1 MKIQYN
7 GTSAVDIPG
16 HDGVEPGQV
25 VDVDDEVGQSL
36 LLAGHGHPD
45 DGTVVAPAELLW
57 SRPGKQPAAPVS
69 SEPAVAGKE
78 S

>member
-16 HDGVEPGQV
+16 HDEVQPGQV
-25 VDVDDEVGQSL
+25 VEVDDAVGESL
-36 LLAGHGHPD
+36 LLAGHGFAD
-45 DGTVVAPAELLW
+45 DGTVVAQPDAPLW
-57 SRPGKQPAAPVS
+57 SRPGRNVPVS
-69 SEPAVAGKE
+69 SEPAAAEKE